1 MDRGNLTA
9 SDHEKNKL
17 TLITPHC
24 QEENMSIVR
33 GYIIDEGGVPY
44 NYRSSQTLEF
54 GQAALR
60 LSGDPLCRRSERYD
74 DPNGTVNA
82 ANRRAVVL
90 FGERAVDFEGVNFE
104 EALSIV
110 EERKPKLVDISEV
123 GRFVPAFGRVN
134 LAKPVGSRY

>member
-1 MDRGNLTA
+1 
-9 SDHEKNKL
+9 
-17 TLITPHC
+17 
-24 QEENMSIVR
+24 MSIIR
-33 GYIIDEGGVPY
+33 GYIIDEGGAPY
-44 NYRSSQTLEF
+44 NYRNSQIFEF
-54 GQAALR
+54 DQAALQLR
-60 LSGDPLCRRSERYD
+60 GDPLCRRSERYD

-110 EERKPKLVDISEV
+110 EERKPKEVDISEA

-134 LAKPVGSRY
+134 LAKSVGPRY